1 MDAAVVAACLI
12 LSAVLVALIWQSRR
26 AGKPVPDLIAVVPA
40 ETPAGPADVAPVARP
55 SRRGKATADKE

>member
-1 MDAAVVAACLI
+1 VAACLI

-26 AGKPVPDLIAVVPA
+26 AGKPVPDLIAVPVPA